1 MFRTLL
7 ALVSASLLVIAP
19 SASADEL
26 AVAKKGLESL
36 GVRALS
42 GGVLLLRETELNKEL
57 NKALS
62 LRKGL
67 LEANKAQQAA
77 EKLQQAAEG
86 QLTELRKNHVLFSAQ
101 LAANNPNNVA
111 RNNQLVGA
119 LQSIQG
125 QMQLIDQQLGGLEN
139 KAKAARAKAT
149 EAREAYIQ
157 FTLDARHL
165 ANDIAAEIQA
175 QAVNAEVTAALARY
189 NAAAGKEFKL
199 APTPAFN
206 AALRRLTQIEET
218 ILSESIP
225 LMGEGRS
232 VARVS
237 VMLGKHQQ
245 EMMVDSGASLICLP
259 YAVAE
264 KAGLKPVESDPRIT
278 LQLADGSEIEGRRK
292 TIPLVRVGKFTVEN
306 VDCAVLSPEAVN
318 AEPLLGMSFLGH
330 FKFEVDTDAQ
340 TLTMVKIAGADASK
354 TSK

>member
-1 MFRTLL
+1 MFR
-7 ALVSASLLVIAP
+7 SLLKLTCVVGLFLPPA
-19 SASADEL
+19 AAADEL
-26 AVAKKGLESL
+26 VDAKKGLESL

-42 GGVLLLRETELNKEL
+42 GGVLLVRETELGKEL
-57 NKALS
+57 NRALS
-62 LRKGL
+62 LRKAL
-67 LEANKAQQAA
+67 LEANKAQQATAAAQTTA
-77 EKLQQAAEG
+77 ER
-86 QLTELRKNHVLFSAQ
+86 QLAELRKNHILLSTQ

-111 RNNQLVGA
+111 RNNQLVGLIQA
-119 LQSIQG
+119 TQG
-125 QMQLIDQQLGGLEN
+125 QMELIGQRLEDLEEAG
-139 KAKAARAKAT
+139 KSARSKAT

-157 FTLDARHL
+157 FTLDARKL
-165 ANDIAAEIQA
+165 ADEIAAEIESK
-175 QAVNAEVTAALARY
+175 AVDAEVTAAIARY
-189 NAAAGKEFKL
+189 NAAAGKEFIL
-199 APTPAFN
+199 GPTPAFN

-225 LMGEGRS
+225 LIGEGRN

-245 EMMVDSGASLICLP
+245 EMMVDSGASLISLP

-264 KAGLKPVESDPRIT
+264 KAGLKPSESDPRIT

-292 TIPLVRVGKFTVEN
+292 TIPVVRVGKFTVEN
-306 VDCAVLSPEAVN
+306 VECAVLSAEAVN

-340 TLTMVKIAGADASK
+340 TLTMVKIAGADAGK

>member
-1 MFRTLL
+1 MLRSLL
-7 ALVSASLLVIAP
+7 ALVSASVLVVVPVAR
-19 SASADEL
+19 ADEL
-26 AVAKKGLESL
+26 SDAKKELESL

-57 NKALS
+57 NRALS
-62 LRKGL
+62 LRKAL
-67 LEANKAQQAA
+67 IEANKAQQAA
-77 EKLQQAAEG
+77 AGAQSAVEKQI
-86 QLTELRKNHVLFSAQ
+86 TDLRKSHVVFSAQ

-111 RNNQLVGA
+111 RNNQLVGL
-119 LQSIQG
+119 LQATQG
-125 QMQLIDQQLGGLEN
+125 QMELKAQQLEDLEE
-139 KAKAARAKAT
+139 KAKSARVKAT

-157 FTLDARHL
+157 FTLDARKL
-165 ANDIAAEIQA
+165 ADEIAAEIEA
-175 QAVNAEVTAALARY
+175 KAVDAEVTAAVGRY
-189 NAAAGKEFKL
+189 NTAAGKEFKL

-218 ILSESIP
+218 VLSESIP
-225 LMGEGRS
+225 LIGEGRN

-245 EMMVDSGASLICLP
+245 EMMVDSGASLISLP

-264 KAGLKPVESDPRIT
+264 KAGLKPSENDPRIT

-306 VDCAVLSPEAVN
+306 VECAVLSAEAVN

-340 TLTMVKIAGADASK
+340 TLTMVKIAGADTGK